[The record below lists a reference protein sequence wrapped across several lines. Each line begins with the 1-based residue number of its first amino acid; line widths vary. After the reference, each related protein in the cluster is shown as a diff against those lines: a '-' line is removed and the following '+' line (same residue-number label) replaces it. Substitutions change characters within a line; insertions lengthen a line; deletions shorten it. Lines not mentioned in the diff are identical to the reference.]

1 MRISRAIAQ
10 QMEHS
15 SWIRRMFET
24 GVQLRRE
31 RGAENVFDYS
41 IGNPD
46 VEPPDAVIAAL
57 RRIVAENRPRS
68 HSYMPNA
75 GYPKVRATLARR
87 LAERSGIPFTGDD
100 ILMTNGAAGAINT
113 ILKAILDPGDEVMV
127 LTPYFPEYRF
137 YIENHAGRMVLVET
151 GEQFQPDPARIAAAL
166 TPRTRALILN
176 SPNNPTGV
184 IYSEAVL
191 RAVNRVL
198 PDPVL
203 VICDEPYRPLT
214 FDGAV
219 TPEAVRIFDRA
230 VIAWSWS
237 KAMAIPGERIGYLAL
252 PPHLPGI
259 AQLRGACTVANRILG
274 FINAPA
280 IWQWVVGAEP
290 EATVDVAQYQAKRD
304 LLCDALQSMGYDA
317 PRPQGAFYV
326 WAKTPTAD
334 DTEFIGMLQ
343 EEGILAVPGIG
354 FGRTG
359 FMRLSLTIPRD
370 AIERSLPG
378 FERAL
383 RKALAGSQQDGAE
396 IANERTGYRKTT
408 RSSMEISAPSDPW

>member
-1 MRISRAIAQ
+1 MQISRAIAQ
-10 QMEHS
+10 QMQNS

-24 GVQLRRE
+24 GIQLRRE

-46 VEPPDAVIAAL
+46 VEPPQAVIAAL
-57 RRIVAENRPRS
+57 RQVAAENRPRS

-75 GYPKVRATLARR
+75 GYPEVRATLARR
-87 LAERSGIPFTGDD
+87 LAERSGVPFSADD
-100 ILMTNGAAGAINT
+100 ILMTNGAAAAINV
-113 ILKAILDPGDEVMV
+113 ILKAILDPGDEVMI
-127 LTPYFPEYRF
+127 LAPYFPEYRF
-137 YIENHAGRMVLVET
+137 YIENHGGRVVTVET
-151 GEQFQPDPARIAAAL
+151 GDDFQPDPARIAAAL
-166 TPRTRALILN
+166 TPRTRALIMN

-184 IYSEAVL
+184 VYSDAVL
-191 RAVNRVL
+191 RAVNHVL

-259 AQLRGACTVANRILG
+259 GELRGACIVANRILG

-280 IWQWVVGAEP
+280 IWQWVVGAVP
-290 EATVDVAQYQAKRD
+290 EATVDVAQYQDKRD
-304 LLCDALQSMGYDA
+304 LLCGALQTMGYDA

-326 WAKTPTAD
+326 WARTPIAD
-334 DTEFIGMLQ
+334 DIAFIGLLQ
-343 EEGILAVPGIG
+343 QEGILAVPGVG
-354 FGRTG
+354 FGRCG
-359 FMRLSLTIPRD
+359 YMRLSLTIPRD

-378 FERAL
+378 FARAIAS
-383 RKALAGSQQDGAE
+383 ALSPAAH
-396 IANERTGYRKTT
+396 
-408 RSSMEISAPSDPW
+408 SSSCLPR